1 LTGLSSSEDTPKSL
15 HVVCSP
21 GEGAFSVYMFLRY
34 TLAQLSYPQIS
45 DVKLT
50 MLCREKCKAEKW
62 WKRWSENT
70 YLANHLRKNPTIL
83 EPVFIQSTVEFN
95 EKDVDADITVFIFA
109 GGDKS
114 RLFDAFQRTYASYE
128 NVKLVTEHEI
138 VSLKDDMFV
147 FHSAFNDEFLEV
159 SDFSSPLTPQEA
171 LRAVESA
178 EGESFVDAT
187 RAESLT
193 VDAGKSTFDIE
204 WNLQPSFEEND
215 PSRVQI
221 QLKPVVSLTGGTGK
235 YRVLKEYFDKKMD
248 LLKRWRKSFRFS
260 LKIKPEDLEELRE
273 ILGKRLVDFDKLL
286 ATPSHSASRY
296 LSKNS
301 VFFSHKRTQNKKTS
315 TFIWLPWDRDNVGRS
330 VQLLSL
336 ILHQLETNECAL
348 ITSYY
353 PSQGTKTKYTDN
365 LFLKSL
371 LSNIETST
379 NLWTEGLDHI
389 ESKEL
394 ENDAQLVSILKDW
407 KTIELFDIGINGPS
421 LKNNIEFVDAQP
433 FLGDYK
439 LQLTSR
445 KEIINRFFNSASF
458 LASDRSFV
466 RGAFS
471 LLPRIDTN
479 VNFQELNRSK
489 LQTER
494 IASHLVWLHS
504 YNRTMDHGHL
514 KPLSFRF
521 CAIDTEGKL
530 ILVDDNYHVNSLEI
544 ILYLALERYRNHVR
558 APEQKSSQH
567 DIELVLPDGNFTNGV
582 IDPELWMSIENE
594 TGRVHS
600 VFDAKAKDGIDAKQ
614 ALDIETTSLNSKYS
628 WQSLTGKIPVYS
640 LSYFEGEGIYS
651 HLQAHLF
658 PSSAML
664 NVEQL
669 SKSLYSMDLLDLARY
684 MTMFQSQTIE
694 WPLSY
699 EEYSNNC
706 FSVEIPRYEPIA
718 PNPNTKQLGI
728 EFFRG
733 NNLGPHTNL
742 EPDKRI
748 IQGSFFTNFFNV
760 IKKRFSLISTKVS
773 SLFASNRQNLS
784 STPVAASD
792 QHYSG
797 FFYLPAPQNKD
808 GRLLYSDDDAFHFYD
823 EPLTNVMKWAFII
836 LGIDEVFSVSTSDT
850 RIDGSFLRIMDK
862 GNNEWLISVSDF
874 LSISDLSKLGE
885 FLKNKKGFKDYHAF
899 KNEVRRH
906 NEEKENLLH
915 RVKTQL
921 PFMKTAILNMGTRDS
936 KSIPVIQDFH
946 TPSTT
951 IQEPIEELV
960 SAVALFQ
967 KMGADAFDTT
977 FLAALVEVDYLKQE
991 YEGNFDETLNLFSKL
1006 QEYCID
1012 AMFQLNLTSATSI
1025 DSIDENGKATYLH
1038 DAFYKKK
1045 YLPIPNKM
1053 RLVQFRRIMRNI
1065 VLERSNM
1072 FNNSAQKRYDAF
1084 RDELI
1089 RRASQSSQSDA

>member
-1 LTGLSSSEDTPKSL
+1 MGDEPLTKTSSPEDTPKSL

-21 GEGAFSVYMFLRY
+21 GKGAFSVYMFLRY
-34 TLAQLSYPQIS
+34 ALAQRSDPQIS
-45 DVKLT
+45 EVKMT

-62 WKRWSENT
+62 WNRWSENT

-138 VSLKDDMFV
+138 MSLKNDMFV
-147 FHSAFNDEFLEV
+147 FHSAFNDELLEV

-178 EGESFVDAT
+178 EDKSFVNAT

-193 VDAGKSTFDIE
+193 VNDGKSTFDME

-221 QLKPVVSLTGGTGK
+221 LLEPVVSLTGGTGFNQ
-235 YRVLKEYFDKKMD
+235 YRPLKEYFNQNME

-260 LKIKPEDLEELRE
+260 LKIKPEDLETLRDK
-273 ILGKRLVDFDKLL
+273 LGKRLVDFDKIL
-286 ATPSHSASRY
+286 ATPSHRASRY

-301 VFFSHKRTQNKKTS
+301 VFFSLKRTQNKKNS
-315 TFIWLPWDRDNVGRS
+315 TLIWLPWDRNNVGRS

-336 ILHQLETNECAL
+336 ILHQLKTNECVL
-348 ITSYY
+348 ITSYH
-353 PSQGTKTKYTDN
+353 PLREIKTEYDEN
-365 LFLKSL
+365 LFLQRL
-371 LSNIETST
+371 LSNSEKST
-379 NLWTEGLDHI
+379 NLWTEGLEHI
-389 ESKEL
+389 KAQEL
-394 ENDAQLVSILKDW
+394 DDDAQLVSTLKAHN
-407 KTIELFDIGINGPS
+407 TIELYDIGINGPS
-421 LKNNIEFVDAQP
+421 LKESIDFVYSHF
-433 FLGDYK
+433 FLRDYK
-439 LQLTSR
+439 LKLSSK
-445 KEIINRFFNSASF
+445 KEIVNRFFNSASF

-471 LLPRIDTN
+471 LLPREYTN
-479 VNFQELNRSK
+479 MNFQELNRSK
-489 LQTER
+489 LQSER

-504 YNRTMDHGHL
+504 YNRTMDHDHL

-558 APEQKSSQH
+558 VPEQKSSQH
-567 DIELVLPDGNFTNGV
+567 DIELVLPDGQFTNWA
-582 IDPELWMSIENE
+582 INPELWMSIENE

-614 ALDIETTSLNSKYS
+614 ALDIETTTLNSKYS
-628 WQSLTGKIPVYS
+628 WESLTGKIPVYS

-658 PSSAML
+658 PFSAML
-664 NVEQL
+664 NFEQL

-684 MTMFQSQTIE
+684 MAMFQSQTIE
-694 WPLSY
+694 RPLSY
-699 EEYSNNC
+699 AEYSNNC
-706 FSVEIPRYEPIA
+706 FSVDIPRYEPIA

-742 EPDKRI
+742 D
-748 IQGSFFTNFFNV
+748 
-760 IKKRFSLISTKVS
+760 
-773 SLFASNRQNLS
+773 ASNRQNLS

-797 FFYLPAPQNKD
+797 FFYLPVPQNKD
-808 GRLLYSDDDAFHFYD
+808 ATLLCSDDDAFHFYD

-836 LGIDEVFSVSTSDT
+836 LGIDEVFSVSTSNT

-874 LSISDLSKLGE
+874 LSISDLLKLGK

-899 KNEVRRH
+899 ENEVRRH
-906 NEEKENLLH
+906 NEEKKNLLH
-915 RVKTQL
+915 RVKTRL

-936 KSIPVIQDFH
+936 KSIPGIQEFH
-946 TPSTT
+946 TLSTT

-960 SAVALFQ
+960 SAVSMFQ
-967 KMGADAFDTT
+967 KMGCEAFDTT
-977 FLAALVEVDYLKQE
+977 FLTTFLTTLLEVDCLEKE
-991 YEGNFDETLNLFSKL
+991 HEEEIEETILLFTKL

-1012 AMFQLNLTSATSI
+1012 SMFQLNLTSATSI
-1025 DSIDENGKATYLH
+1025 DSIDENDKATYLH
-1038 DAFYKKK
+1038 EAFCEKK

-1053 RLVQFRRIMRNI
+1053 RLTQFRREMRNI

-1072 FNNSAQKRYDAF
+1072 FNTNTQKRYDAF

-1089 RRASQSSQSDA
+1089 RRSSRSSQSDA